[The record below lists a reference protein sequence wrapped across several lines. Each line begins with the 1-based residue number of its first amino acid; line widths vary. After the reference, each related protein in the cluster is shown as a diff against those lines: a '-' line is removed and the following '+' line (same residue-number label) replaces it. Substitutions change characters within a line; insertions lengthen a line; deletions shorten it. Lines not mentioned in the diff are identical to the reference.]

1 MKKGIDTAFGVTGGG
16 AMFLNES
23 FRKQKKLNFVFMH
36 HEQSAAMAA
45 ESYYRVSR
53 KPAITI
59 CNFGTRKYKCS
70 YRCNWSMDELN
81 PW

>member
-1 MKKGIDTAFGVTGGG
+1 MNNSDYIVKFLMKKGIDTAFGVTGGG

-45 ESYYRVSR
+45 ESYYRVSK
-53 KPAITI
+53 KPP
-59 CNFGTRKYKCS
+59 GG
-70 YRCNWSMDELN
+70 
-81 PW
+81 

>member
-1 MKKGIDTAFGVTGGG
+1 MNNSDYIVKFLMKKGIDTAFGVTGGG

-45 ESYYRVSR
+45 GHIIE
-53 KPAITI
+53 
-59 CNFGTRKYKCS
+59 
-70 YRCNWSMDELN
+70 
-81 PW
+81 